1 MKTIAPLDFS
11 NVIAFLIPGFVS
23 FYALKYFS
31 PPISEIIEK
40 SLSDNSNAGVLL
52 VLLLFS
58 LGIGIIVSAFRSLTL
73 DKIFITFP
81 SLDYSKL
88 ADEKNLVVFNEIIS
102 NLYRF
107 SQFYGNMLISLL
119 VLMFGNIYA
128 DLNWNQNIIFYIALV
143 VTMLVLWKSHRSHL
157 KLTYDRFKEIIP
169 K

>member
-88 ADEKNLVVFNEIIS
+88 ADEKNLVVFN
-102 NLYRF
+102 
-107 SQFYGNMLISLL
+107 
-119 VLMFGNIYA
+119 
-128 DLNWNQNIIFYIALV
+128 
-143 VTMLVLWKSHRSHL
+143 
-157 KLTYDRFKEIIP
+157 
-169 K
+169 